1 MFLRRIR
8 EMKRLLNCTTSEM
21 LSMNKDEL
29 KQSILASEG
38 RTIMTETVVACQP
51 LLNDL
56 TNAELAVSFGSD
68 MVLLNVFDCDNPHIN
83 GLPETDEPVKLLK
96 KLVGRPVGCNLEP
109 IDENAKMMEN
119 RLEISHGRHATKE
132 TFIKAKEL
140 GFDFICL
147 TGNPGTGVSNASIE
161 NAIKLAK
168 EYFGGMIIAGK
179 MHSSGIDEALVDLPS
194 IERFIDAGADKNKI
208 QYLVEGDC
216 CSPIVFASKTNNLEM
231 LNFLYSNGAK
241 LKLDEED
248 RRNFSMAEYQGFFDI
263 DTSPEGADLLVN
275 TLEVLKSTKIAPSFD
290 AKGIIKLCLNE
301 YRDDDFKDLEVN
313 HFYYFCSN
321 EGIWCRELL
330 FNRISKNAKLLTDL
344 LWQLCWNFRSDIE
357 LLKTVLQKGVN
368 IKERDFIYDYLK
380 QNPAYMFCFK

>member
-1 MFLRRIR
+1 
-8 EMKRLLNCTTSEM
+8 M

-38 RTIMTETVVACQP
+38 RTIMTETVVACPP
-51 LLNDL
+51 LLGDL

-68 MVLLNVFDCDNPHIN
+68 MVLLNVFDCDHPHIN

-132 TFIKAKEL
+132 TFMKAKEL

-179 MHSSGIDEALVDLPS
+179 MHSSGIDEALVDLDS
-194 IERFIDAGADKNKI
+194 IERFIDAGADIILMPAVYTVPGLSEEEVRDACKLIKSKGALSLSSI
-208 QYLVEGDC
+208 GTSQEG
-216 CSPIVFASKTNNLEM
+216 S
-231 LNFLYSNGAK
+231 
-241 LKLDEED
+241 DEGTIREI
-248 RRNFSMAEYQGFFDI
+248 A
-263 DTSPEGADLLVN
+263 LVN
-275 TLEVLKSTKIAPSFD
+275 KRCGIDIQHIGDAGWCGIALPENIMALSIAIRGKRWTYHKIASS
-290 AKGIIKLCLNE
+290 
-301 YRDDDFKDLEVN
+301 VN
-313 HFYYFCSN
+313 
-321 EGIWCRELL
+321 R
-330 FNRISKNAKLLTDL
+330 
-344 LWQLCWNFRSDIE
+344 
-357 LLKTVLQKGVN
+357 
-368 IKERDFIYDYLK
+368 
-380 QNPAYMFCFK
+380 

>member
-1 MFLRRIR
+1 
-8 EMKRLLNCTTSEM
+8 MKRLLNCTTSEM

-38 RTIMTETVVACQP
+38 RTIMTETVVACPP
-51 LLNDL
+51 LLGDL

-68 MVLLNVFDCDNPHIN
+68 MVLLNVFDCNNPHIN

-119 RLEISHGRHATKE
+119 RLEISSGRHATKE

-179 MHSSGIDEALVDLPS
+179 MHSSGIDEALVDLDS
-194 IERFIDAGADKNKI
+194 IERFIDAGADIILMPAVYTVPGLSEEEVAAACKLIKSKGALSLSSI
-208 QYLVEGDC
+208 GTSQEG
-216 CSPIVFASKTNNLEM
+216 S
-231 LNFLYSNGAK
+231 
-241 LKLDEED
+241 DEGTI
-248 RRNFSMAEYQGFFDI
+248 RQIA
-263 DTSPEGADLLVN
+263 LVN
-275 TLEVLKSTKIAPSFD
+275 KRCGIDIQHIGDAGWCGIALPENIMALSIAIRGKRWTYHKIASS
-290 AKGIIKLCLNE
+290 
-301 YRDDDFKDLEVN
+301 VN
-313 HFYYFCSN
+313 
-321 EGIWCRELL
+321 R
-330 FNRISKNAKLLTDL
+330 
-344 LWQLCWNFRSDIE
+344 
-357 LLKTVLQKGVN
+357 
-368 IKERDFIYDYLK
+368 
-380 QNPAYMFCFK
+380 

>member
-1 MFLRRIR
+1 
-8 EMKRLLNCTTSEM
+8 MKRLLNCTTSEM

-38 RTIMTETVVACQP
+38 RTIMTETVVACPP
-51 LLNDL
+51 LLGDL

-68 MVLLNVFDCDNPHIN
+68 MVLLNVFDCNNPHIN

-119 RLEISHGRHATKE
+119 RLEISSGRHATKE

-179 MHSSGIDEALVDLPS
+179 MHSSGIDEALVDLDS
-194 IERFIDAGADKNKI
+194 IERFIDAGADIILMPAVYTVPGLSEEEVTAACKLIKSKGALSLSSI
-208 QYLVEGDC
+208 GTSQEDSDEGT
-216 CSPIVFASKTNNLEM
+216 IRQIA
-231 LNFLYSNGAK
+231 
-241 LKLDEED
+241 
-248 RRNFSMAEYQGFFDI
+248 
-263 DTSPEGADLLVN
+263 LVN
-275 TLEVLKSTKIAPSFD
+275 KRCGIDIQHIGDAGWCGIALPENIMALSIAIRGKRWTYHKIASS
-290 AKGIIKLCLNE
+290 
-301 YRDDDFKDLEVN
+301 VN
-313 HFYYFCSN
+313 
-321 EGIWCRELL
+321 R
-330 FNRISKNAKLLTDL
+330 
-344 LWQLCWNFRSDIE
+344 
-357 LLKTVLQKGVN
+357 
-368 IKERDFIYDYLK
+368 
-380 QNPAYMFCFK
+380 

>member
-1 MFLRRIR
+1 
-8 EMKRLLNCTTSEM
+8 MKRLLNCTTSEM

-38 RTIMTETVVACQP
+38 RTIMTETVVACPP
-51 LLNDL
+51 LLGDL

-68 MVLLNVFDCDNPHIN
+68 MVLLNVFDCDHPHIN

-132 TFIKAKEL
+132 TFMKAKEL

-179 MHSSGIDEALVDLPS
+179 MHSSGIDEALVDLDS
-194 IERFIDAGADKNKI
+194 IERFIDAGADIILMPAVYTVPGLSEEEVTAACKLIKSKGALSLSSI
-208 QYLVEGDC
+208 GTSQEG
-216 CSPIVFASKTNNLEM
+216 S
-231 LNFLYSNGAK
+231 
-241 LKLDEED
+241 DEGTIREI
-248 RRNFSMAEYQGFFDI
+248 A
-263 DTSPEGADLLVN
+263 LVN
-275 TLEVLKSTKIAPSFD
+275 KRCGIDIQHIGDAGWCGIALPENIMALSIAIRGKRWTYHKIASS
-290 AKGIIKLCLNE
+290 
-301 YRDDDFKDLEVN
+301 VN
-313 HFYYFCSN
+313 
-321 EGIWCRELL
+321 R
-330 FNRISKNAKLLTDL
+330 
-344 LWQLCWNFRSDIE
+344 
-357 LLKTVLQKGVN
+357 
-368 IKERDFIYDYLK
+368 
-380 QNPAYMFCFK
+380 

>member
-1 MFLRRIR
+1 
-8 EMKRLLNCTTSEM
+8 MKRLLNCTTSEM

-38 RTIMTETVVACQP
+38 RTIMTETVVACPP
-51 LLNDL
+51 LLGDL

-68 MVLLNVFDCDNPHIN
+68 MVLLNVFDCNNPHIN

-119 RLEISHGRHATKE
+119 RLEISSGRHATKE

-179 MHSSGIDEALVDLPS
+179 MHSSGIDEALVDLDS
-194 IERFIDAGADKNKI
+194 IERFIDAGADIILMPAVYTVPGLSEEEVRDACKLIKSKGALSLSSI
-208 QYLVEGDC
+208 GTSQEGSDGGT
-216 CSPIVFASKTNNLEM
+216 IREIA
-231 LNFLYSNGAK
+231 
-241 LKLDEED
+241 
-248 RRNFSMAEYQGFFDI
+248 
-263 DTSPEGADLLVN
+263 LVN
-275 TLEVLKSTKIAPSFD
+275 KRCGIDIQHIGDAGWCGIALPENIMALSIAIRGKRWTYHKIASS
-290 AKGIIKLCLNE
+290 
-301 YRDDDFKDLEVN
+301 VN
-313 HFYYFCSN
+313 
-321 EGIWCRELL
+321 R
-330 FNRISKNAKLLTDL
+330 
-344 LWQLCWNFRSDIE
+344 
-357 LLKTVLQKGVN
+357 
-368 IKERDFIYDYLK
+368 
-380 QNPAYMFCFK
+380 

>member
-1 MFLRRIR
+1 MLLRRLR

-38 RTIMTETVVACQP
+38 RTIMTETVVACPP
-51 LLNDL
+51 LLGDL

-68 MVLLNVFDCDNPHIN
+68 MVLLNVFDCDHPHIN

-179 MHSSGIDEALVDLPS
+179 MHSSGIDEALVDLDS
-194 IERFIDAGADKNKI
+194 IERFIDAGADIILMPAVYTVPGLSEEEVRDACKLIKSKGALSLSSI
-208 QYLVEGDC
+208 GTSQEG
-216 CSPIVFASKTNNLEM
+216 S
-231 LNFLYSNGAK
+231 
-241 LKLDEED
+241 DEGTIREI
-248 RRNFSMAEYQGFFDI
+248 A
-263 DTSPEGADLLVN
+263 LVN
-275 TLEVLKSTKIAPSFD
+275 KRCGIDIQHIGDAGWCGIALPENIMALSIAIRGKRWTYHKIASS
-290 AKGIIKLCLNE
+290 
-301 YRDDDFKDLEVN
+301 VN
-313 HFYYFCSN
+313 
-321 EGIWCRELL
+321 R
-330 FNRISKNAKLLTDL
+330 
-344 LWQLCWNFRSDIE
+344 
-357 LLKTVLQKGVN
+357 
-368 IKERDFIYDYLK
+368 
-380 QNPAYMFCFK
+380 

>member
-1 MFLRRIR
+1 
-8 EMKRLLNCTTSEM
+8 MKRLLNCTTSEM

-38 RTIMTETVVACQP
+38 RTIMTETVVACPP
-51 LLNDL
+51 LLGDL

-68 MVLLNVFDCDNPHIN
+68 MVLLNVFDCNNPHIN

-119 RLEISHGRHATKE
+119 RLEISSGRHATKE

-179 MHSSGIDEALVDLPS
+179 MHSSGIDEALVDLDS
-194 IERFIDAGADKNKI
+194 IERFIDAGADIILMPAVYTVPGLSEEEVTAACKLIKSKGALSLSSI
-208 QYLVEGDC
+208 GTSQEG
-216 CSPIVFASKTNNLEM
+216 S
-231 LNFLYSNGAK
+231 
-241 LKLDEED
+241 DEGTI
-248 RRNFSMAEYQGFFDI
+248 RQIA
-263 DTSPEGADLLVN
+263 LVN
-275 TLEVLKSTKIAPSFD
+275 KRCGIDIQHIGDAGWCGIALPENIMALSVAIRGKRWTYHKIASS
-290 AKGIIKLCLNE
+290 
-301 YRDDDFKDLEVN
+301 VN
-313 HFYYFCSN
+313 
-321 EGIWCRELL
+321 R
-330 FNRISKNAKLLTDL
+330 
-344 LWQLCWNFRSDIE
+344 
-357 LLKTVLQKGVN
+357 
-368 IKERDFIYDYLK
+368 
-380 QNPAYMFCFK
+380 

>member
-1 MFLRRIR
+1 
-8 EMKRLLNCTTSEM
+8 MKRLLNCTTSEM

-38 RTIMTETVVACQP
+38 RTIMTETVVACPP
-51 LLNDL
+51 LLGDL

-68 MVLLNVFDCDNPHIN
+68 MVLLNVFDCNNPHIN

-119 RLEISHGRHATKE
+119 RLEISSGRHATKE

-179 MHSSGIDEALVDLPS
+179 MHSSGIDEALVDLDS
-194 IERFIDAGADKNKI
+194 IERFIDAGADIILMPAVYTVPGLSEEEVTAACKLIKSKGALSLSSI
-208 QYLVEGDC
+208 GTSQEG
-216 CSPIVFASKTNNLEM
+216 S
-231 LNFLYSNGAK
+231 
-241 LKLDEED
+241 DEGTI
-248 RRNFSMAEYQGFFDI
+248 RQIA
-263 DTSPEGADLLVN
+263 LVN
-275 TLEVLKSTKIAPSFD
+275 KRCGIDIQHIGDAGWCGIALPENIMALSIAIRGKRWTYHKIASSVT
-290 AKGIIKLCLNE
+290 
-301 YRDDDFKDLEVN
+301 R
-313 HFYYFCSN
+313 
-321 EGIWCRELL
+321 
-330 FNRISKNAKLLTDL
+330 
-344 LWQLCWNFRSDIE
+344 
-357 LLKTVLQKGVN
+357 
-368 IKERDFIYDYLK
+368 
-380 QNPAYMFCFK
+380 

>member
-1 MFLRRIR
+1 
-8 EMKRLLNCTTSEM
+8 MKRLLNCTTSEM

-38 RTIMTETVVACQP
+38 RTIMTETVVACPP
-51 LLNDL
+51 LLGDL

-68 MVLLNVFDCDNPHIN
+68 MVLLNVFDCNNPHIN

-119 RLEISHGRHATKE
+119 RLEISSGRHATKE

-179 MHSSGIDEALVDLPS
+179 MHSSGIDEALVDLDS
-194 IERFIDAGADKNKI
+194 IERFIDAGADIILMPAVYTVPGLSEEEVTAACKLIKSKGALSLSSI
-208 QYLVEGDC
+208 GTSQEG
-216 CSPIVFASKTNNLEM
+216 S
-231 LNFLYSNGAK
+231 
-241 LKLDEED
+241 DEGTI
-248 RRNFSMAEYQGFFDI
+248 RQIA
-263 DTSPEGADLLVN
+263 LVN
-275 TLEVLKSTKIAPSFD
+275 KRCGIDIQHIGDAGWCGIALPENIMALS
-290 AKGIIKLCLNE
+290 
-301 YRDDDFKDLEVN
+301 
-313 HFYYFCSN
+313 
-321 EGIWCRELL
+321 
-330 FNRISKNAKLLTDL
+330 
-344 LWQLCWNFRSDIE
+344 IE
-357 LLKTVLQKGVN
+357 IRG
-368 IKERDFIYDYLK
+368 
-380 QNPAYMFCFK
+380 

>member
-1 MFLRRIR
+1 MLLRRIR

-38 RTIMTETVVACQP
+38 RTIMTETVVACPP
-51 LLNDL
+51 LLGDL

-68 MVLLNVFDCDNPHIN
+68 MVLLNVFDCDHPHIN

-179 MHSSGIDEALVDLPS
+179 MHSSGIDEALVDLDS
-194 IERFIDAGADKNKI
+194 IERFIDAGADIILMPAVYTVPGLSEEEVRDACKLIKSKGALSLSSI
-208 QYLVEGDC
+208 GTSQEG
-216 CSPIVFASKTNNLEM
+216 S
-231 LNFLYSNGAK
+231 
-241 LKLDEED
+241 DEGTIREI
-248 RRNFSMAEYQGFFDI
+248 A
-263 DTSPEGADLLVN
+263 LVN
-275 TLEVLKSTKIAPSFD
+275 KRCGIDIQHIGDAGWCGIALPENIMALSIAIRGKRWTYHKIASS
-290 AKGIIKLCLNE
+290 
-301 YRDDDFKDLEVN
+301 VN
-313 HFYYFCSN
+313 
-321 EGIWCRELL
+321 R
-330 FNRISKNAKLLTDL
+330 
-344 LWQLCWNFRSDIE
+344 
-357 LLKTVLQKGVN
+357 
-368 IKERDFIYDYLK
+368 
-380 QNPAYMFCFK
+380 

>member
-1 MFLRRIR
+1 
-8 EMKRLLNCTTSEM
+8 MKRLLNCTTSEM

-38 RTIMTETVVACQP
+38 RTIMTETVVACPP
-51 LLNDL
+51 LLGDL

-68 MVLLNVFDCDNPHIN
+68 MVLLNVFDCDHPHIN

-132 TFIKAKEL
+132 TFMKAKEL

-179 MHSSGIDEALVDLPS
+179 MHSSGIDEALVDLDS
-194 IERFIDAGADKNKI
+194 IERFIDAGADIILMPAVYTVPGLSEEEVRDACKLIKSKGALSLSSI
-208 QYLVEGDC
+208 GTSQEG
-216 CSPIVFASKTNNLEM
+216 S
-231 LNFLYSNGAK
+231 
-241 LKLDEED
+241 DEGTIREI
-248 RRNFSMAEYQGFFDI
+248 A
-263 DTSPEGADLLVN
+263 LVN
-275 TLEVLKSTKIAPSFD
+275 KRCGIDIQHIGDAGWCGIALPENIMALSIAIRGKRWTYHKIASS
-290 AKGIIKLCLNE
+290 
-301 YRDDDFKDLEVN
+301 VN
-313 HFYYFCSN
+313 
-321 EGIWCRELL
+321 R
-330 FNRISKNAKLLTDL
+330 
-344 LWQLCWNFRSDIE
+344 
-357 LLKTVLQKGVN
+357 
-368 IKERDFIYDYLK
+368 
-380 QNPAYMFCFK
+380 

>member
-1 MFLRRIR
+1 
-8 EMKRLLNCTTSEM
+8 MKRLLNCTTSEM

-38 RTIMTETVVACQP
+38 RTIMTETVVACPP
-51 LLNDL
+51 LLGDL

-68 MVLLNVFDCDNPHIN
+68 MVLLNVFDCDHPQIN

-194 IERFIDAGADKNKI
+194 IERFIDAGADIILMPAVYTVPGLSEEEVRDACKLIKSKGALSLSSI
-208 QYLVEGDC
+208 GTSQEG
-216 CSPIVFASKTNNLEM
+216 S
-231 LNFLYSNGAK
+231 
-241 LKLDEED
+241 DEGTIREI
-248 RRNFSMAEYQGFFDI
+248 A
-263 DTSPEGADLLVN
+263 LVN
-275 TLEVLKSTKIAPSFD
+275 KRCGIDIQHIGDAGWCGIALPENIMALSIAIRGKRWTYHKIASS
-290 AKGIIKLCLNE
+290 
-301 YRDDDFKDLEVN
+301 VN
-313 HFYYFCSN
+313 
-321 EGIWCRELL
+321 R
-330 FNRISKNAKLLTDL
+330 
-344 LWQLCWNFRSDIE
+344 
-357 LLKTVLQKGVN
+357 
-368 IKERDFIYDYLK
+368 
-380 QNPAYMFCFK
+380 

>member
-1 MFLRRIR
+1 
-8 EMKRLLNCTTSEM
+8 MKRLLNCTTSEM

-38 RTIMTETVVACQP
+38 RTIMTETVVACPP
-51 LLNDL
+51 LLGDL

-68 MVLLNVFDCDNPHIN
+68 MVLLNVFDCNNPHIN

-119 RLEISHGRHATKE
+119 RLEISSGRHATKE

-179 MHSSGIDEALVDLPS
+179 MHSSGIDEALVDLDS
-194 IERFIDAGADKNKI
+194 IERFIDAGADIILMPAVYTVPGLSEEEVTAACKLIKSKGALSLSSI
-208 QYLVEGDC
+208 GTSQEG
-216 CSPIVFASKTNNLEM
+216 S
-231 LNFLYSNGAK
+231 
-241 LKLDEED
+241 DEGTI
-248 RRNFSMAEYQGFFDI
+248 RQIA
-263 DTSPEGADLLVN
+263 LVN
-275 TLEVLKSTKIAPSFD
+275 KRCGIDIQHIGGAGWCGIALPENIMALSIAIRGKRWTYHKIASS
-290 AKGIIKLCLNE
+290 
-301 YRDDDFKDLEVN
+301 VN
-313 HFYYFCSN
+313 
-321 EGIWCRELL
+321 R
-330 FNRISKNAKLLTDL
+330 
-344 LWQLCWNFRSDIE
+344 
-357 LLKTVLQKGVN
+357 
-368 IKERDFIYDYLK
+368 
-380 QNPAYMFCFK
+380 

>member
-1 MFLRRIR
+1 
-8 EMKRLLNCTTSEM
+8 MKRLLNCTTSEM

-38 RTIMTETVVACQP
+38 RTIMTETVVACPP
-51 LLNDL
+51 LLGDL

-68 MVLLNVFDCDNPHIN
+68 MVLLNVFDCNNPHIN

-119 RLEISHGRHATKE
+119 RLEISSGRHATKE

-179 MHSSGIDEALVDLPS
+179 MHSSGIDEALVDLDS
-194 IERFIDAGADKNKI
+194 IERFIDAGADIILMPAVYTVPGLSEEEVTAACKLIKSKGALSLSSI
-208 QYLVEGDC
+208 GTSQEG
-216 CSPIVFASKTNNLEM
+216 S
-231 LNFLYSNGAK
+231 
-241 LKLDEED
+241 DEGTI
-248 RRNFSMAEYQGFFDI
+248 RQIA
-263 DTSPEGADLLVN
+263 LVN
-275 TLEVLKSTKIAPSFD
+275 KRCGIDIQHIGDAGWYGIALPENIMALSIAIRGKRWTYHKIASS
-290 AKGIIKLCLNE
+290 
-301 YRDDDFKDLEVN
+301 VN
-313 HFYYFCSN
+313 
-321 EGIWCRELL
+321 R
-330 FNRISKNAKLLTDL
+330 
-344 LWQLCWNFRSDIE
+344 
-357 LLKTVLQKGVN
+357 
-368 IKERDFIYDYLK
+368 
-380 QNPAYMFCFK
+380 

>member
-1 MFLRRIR
+1 
-8 EMKRLLNCTTSEM
+8 MKRLLNCTTSEM

-38 RTIMTETVVACQP
+38 RTIMTETVVACPP
-51 LLNDL
+51 LLGDL

-68 MVLLNVFDCDNPHIN
+68 MVLLNVFDCDHPHIN

-119 RLEISHGRHATKE
+119 RLEISSGRHATKE

-179 MHSSGIDEALVDLPS
+179 MHSSGIDEALVDLDS
-194 IERFIDAGADKNKI
+194 IERFIDAGADIILMPAVYTVPGLSEEEVRDACKLIKSKGALSLSSI
-208 QYLVEGDC
+208 GTSQEG
-216 CSPIVFASKTNNLEM
+216 S
-231 LNFLYSNGAK
+231 
-241 LKLDEED
+241 DEGTI
-248 RRNFSMAEYQGFFDI
+248 RQIA
-263 DTSPEGADLLVN
+263 LVN
-275 TLEVLKSTKIAPSFD
+275 KRCGIDIQHIGDAGWCGIALPENIMALSIAIRGKRWTYHKIASS
-290 AKGIIKLCLNE
+290 
-301 YRDDDFKDLEVN
+301 VN
-313 HFYYFCSN
+313 
-321 EGIWCRELL
+321 R
-330 FNRISKNAKLLTDL
+330 
-344 LWQLCWNFRSDIE
+344 
-357 LLKTVLQKGVN
+357 
-368 IKERDFIYDYLK
+368 
-380 QNPAYMFCFK
+380 

>member
-1 MFLRRIR
+1 
-8 EMKRLLNCTTSEM
+8 MKRLLNCTTSEM

-38 RTIMTETVVACQP
+38 RTIMTETVVACPP
-51 LLNDL
+51 LLGDL

-68 MVLLNVFDCDNPHIN
+68 MVLLNVFDCNNPHIN

-119 RLEISHGRHATKE
+119 RLEISSGRHATKE

-179 MHSSGIDEALVDLPS
+179 MHSSGIDEALVDLDS
-194 IERFIDAGADKNKI
+194 IERFIDAGADIILMPAVYTVSGLSEEEVTAACKLIKSKGALSLSSI
-208 QYLVEGDC
+208 GTSQEG
-216 CSPIVFASKTNNLEM
+216 S
-231 LNFLYSNGAK
+231 
-241 LKLDEED
+241 DEGTI
-248 RRNFSMAEYQGFFDI
+248 RQIA
-263 DTSPEGADLLVN
+263 LVN
-275 TLEVLKSTKIAPSFD
+275 KRCGIDIQHIGDAGWCGIALPENIMALSIAIRGKRWTYHKIASS
-290 AKGIIKLCLNE
+290 
-301 YRDDDFKDLEVN
+301 VN
-313 HFYYFCSN
+313 
-321 EGIWCRELL
+321 R
-330 FNRISKNAKLLTDL
+330 
-344 LWQLCWNFRSDIE
+344 
-357 LLKTVLQKGVN
+357 
-368 IKERDFIYDYLK
+368 
-380 QNPAYMFCFK
+380 

>member
-1 MFLRRIR
+1 
-8 EMKRLLNCTTSEM
+8 MKRLLNCTTSEM

-38 RTIMTETVVACQP
+38 RTIMTETVVACPP
-51 LLNDL
+51 LLGDL

-68 MVLLNVFDCDNPHIN
+68 MVLLNVFDCNNPHIN

-179 MHSSGIDEALVDLPS
+179 MHSSGIDEALVDLDS
-194 IERFIDAGADKNKI
+194 IERFIDAGADIILMPAVYTVPGLSEEEVRDACKLIKSKGALSLSSI
-208 QYLVEGDC
+208 GTSQEG
-216 CSPIVFASKTNNLEM
+216 S
-231 LNFLYSNGAK
+231 
-241 LKLDEED
+241 DEGTIREI
-248 RRNFSMAEYQGFFDI
+248 A
-263 DTSPEGADLLVN
+263 LVN
-275 TLEVLKSTKIAPSFD
+275 KRCGIDIQHIGDAGWCGIALPENIMALSIAIRGKRWTYHKIASS
-290 AKGIIKLCLNE
+290 
-301 YRDDDFKDLEVN
+301 VN
-313 HFYYFCSN
+313 
-321 EGIWCRELL
+321 R
-330 FNRISKNAKLLTDL
+330 
-344 LWQLCWNFRSDIE
+344 
-357 LLKTVLQKGVN
+357 
-368 IKERDFIYDYLK
+368 
-380 QNPAYMFCFK
+380 

>member
-1 MFLRRIR
+1 
-8 EMKRLLNCTTSEM
+8 MKRLLNCTTSEM

-38 RTIMTETVVACQP
+38 RTIMTETVVACPP
-51 LLNDL
+51 LLGDL

-68 MVLLNVFDCDNPHIN
+68 MVLLNVFDCNNPHIN

-119 RLEISHGRHATKE
+119 RLEISSGRHATKA

-179 MHSSGIDEALVDLPS
+179 MHSSGIDEALVDLDS
-194 IERFIDAGADKNKI
+194 IERFIDAGADIILMPAVYTVPGLSEEEVTAACKLIKSKGALSLSSI
-208 QYLVEGDC
+208 GTSQEG
-216 CSPIVFASKTNNLEM
+216 S
-231 LNFLYSNGAK
+231 
-241 LKLDEED
+241 DEGTI
-248 RRNFSMAEYQGFFDI
+248 RQIA
-263 DTSPEGADLLVN
+263 LVN
-275 TLEVLKSTKIAPSFD
+275 KRCGIDIQHIGDAGWCGIALPENIMALSIAIRGKRWTYHKIASS
-290 AKGIIKLCLNE
+290 
-301 YRDDDFKDLEVN
+301 VN
-313 HFYYFCSN
+313 
-321 EGIWCRELL
+321 R
-330 FNRISKNAKLLTDL
+330 
-344 LWQLCWNFRSDIE
+344 
-357 LLKTVLQKGVN
+357 
-368 IKERDFIYDYLK
+368 
-380 QNPAYMFCFK
+380 